1 MPLSPQACW
10 RANSAL
16 LQASSDSRGPVGLG
30 GMAKPPPKP
39 PHIEVLRTL
48 LPAGL
53 AKAEIEAEEA
63 RFWTYLRL
71 YRAAAKRAVEGEQ
84 DSTLCHSDSM
94 LGDIK

>member
-1 MPLSPQACW
+1 
-10 RANSAL
+10 
-16 LQASSDSRGPVGLG
+16 
-30 GMAKPPPKP
+30 MAKPPPKP
-39 PHIEVLRTL
+39 PHIKVLRTL

-71 YRAAAKRAVEGEQ
+71 YHRAAKRVIEREQ

-94 LGDIK
+94 IGGAK